1 MADAIDLNETK
12 RKMEGSIASFRH
24 DLGGL
29 RTGRASSSILDPVMV
44 DAYGQKMPLNQV
56 ANVNAPEPKLITVQ
70 IWDKSMVGPVD
81 KAVREAGLGLNPVI
95 DGQNLRIPLPDLNE
109 ERRRE
114 LVKVAKDYAENAKV
128 SIRHVRRDG
137 MEALKKSMKWD
148 EEVYGREYDLD
159 IFMIVAVDDFNM
171 GAMENKGLNI
181 FNSSC
186 VLASQDTATD
196 AAFQRIE
203 GIVAHEYFHNWSG
216 NWVT

>member
-1 MADAIDLNETK
+1 MADGIDLGDIK
-12 RKMEGSIASFRH
+12 RRMDGSIASFRS

-29 RTGRASSSILDPVMV
+29 RTGRASASLLDPVMV

-70 IWDKSMVGPVD
+70 IWDKSMVGPVE
-81 KAVREAGLGLNPVI
+81 KAVREAGLGLNPIV

-137 MEALKKSMKWD
+137 MEALKKAEKDKEIGQDDARSTSDKVQKMTDDTISEIDTIMSQK
-148 EEVYGREYDLD
+148 EEEILQV
-159 IFMIVAVDDFNM
+159 
-171 GAMENKGLNI
+171 
-181 FNSSC
+181 
-186 VLASQDTATD
+186 
-196 AAFQRIE
+196 
-203 GIVAHEYFHNWSG
+203 
-216 NWVT
+216 

>member
-137 MEALKKSMKWD
+137 MEALKKAEKD
-148 EEVYGREYDLD
+148 KD
-159 IFMIVAVDDFNM
+159 IGQDDARTTSDKVQKLTDDFIT
-171 GAMENKGLNI
+171 EI
-181 FNSSC
+181 DT
-186 VLASQDTATD
+186 VLTQKESEIMQ
-196 AAFQRIE
+196 
-203 GIVAHEYFHNWSG
+203 V
-216 NWVT
+216 